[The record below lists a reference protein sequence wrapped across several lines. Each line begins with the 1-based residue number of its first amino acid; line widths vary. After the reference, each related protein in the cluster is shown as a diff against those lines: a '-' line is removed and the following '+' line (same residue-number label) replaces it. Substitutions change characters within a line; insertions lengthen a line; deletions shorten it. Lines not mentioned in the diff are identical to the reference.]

1 MKRIFL
7 FLFFGLIFFKIGF
20 SENEKQ
26 DRNIHPMKRRLSKVK
41 QKKEVLQQT
50 LFLKQREARFVTRD
64 IQKVDIKLV
73 EVEDKLEKTTTSL
86 TQNRQEQTKLS
97 IKLTAT
103 IDQLRKKELQV
114 RARLRTMYTST
125 EPSPWL
131 SLAHS
136 RSLGDFAARKNMLQR
151 IAMHDRGLFDDLKHL
166 KNALNLQK
174 SQQDHL
180 VAEVSGLVKK
190 QKNEQDTLEAHRSE
204 KQNYLKDLK
213 NQQKELRHQ
222 LDELDSESRS
232 LTAKIL
238 QYMAS
243 LKGSGR
249 QLSTYGGSL
258 MRPVQGRLS
267 SHFGWRVHPILKER
281 RLHSGVDIAAAH
293 GTPIC
298 AAAPGIV
305 IESKYRRGYGNMV
318 LIDHGGG
325 LATLYGH
332 CSRLLVLEGQK
343 VEKGAVIA
351 NIGSTGLSTGPH
363 LHFEV
368 RKNGKPVDPMG
379 YL

>member
-1 MKRIFL
+1 MKRFFL
-7 FLFFGLIFFKIGF
+7 FLFFIFVFFGVSF
-20 SENEKQ
+20 SELEKL
-26 DRNIHPMKRRLSKVK
+26 DRSINPMKRRLSKVK

-50 LFLKQREARFVTRD
+50 LLLKQREARFVTRD
-64 IQKVDIKLV
+64 IQKVDVQLIH
-73 EVEDKLEKTTTSL
+73 VEDKLEKTTSRL
-86 TQNRQEQTKLS
+86 TQNRQEQSKLS
-97 IKLTAT
+97 SKLIAT
-103 IDQLRKKELQV
+103 IEQLRKKESEV
-114 RARLRTMYTST
+114 RARLRSMYTST

-136 RSLGDFAARKNMLQR
+136 RSLGDFAARKNILQR
-151 IAMHDRGLFDDLKHL
+151 IAIHDRALFDDLKHL
-166 KNALNLQK
+166 KNALRLQK
-174 SQQDHL
+174 SQQDQL

-190 QKNEQDTLEAHRSE
+190 QKHEQNQLESHRTE
-204 KQNYLKDLK
+204 KQSYLKDLK
-213 NQQKELRHQ
+213 VEQKELRRQ

-243 LKGSGR
+243 LKGSGK
-249 QLSTYGGSL
+249 QLSAYNGLL
-258 MRPVQGRLS
+258 MKPVQGRLS
-267 SHFGWRVHPILKER
+267 SSFEWRFHPILKEK

-293 GTPIC
+293 GTPIW

-305 IESKYRRGYGNMV
+305 LEAKYRRGYGNMV

-332 CSRLLVLEGQK
+332 CSKLFVSEGQK
-343 VEKGAVIA
+343 IEKGTVIA
-351 NIGSTGLSTGPH
+351 QIGTTGLSTGPH

-379 YL
+379 YF